1 MIIIPMVTRKIK
13 KSVTYRGLGGK
24 TIIIDRELTR
34 DDIMTT
40 ENWACW
46 NFIDR
51 RPDIKDVWVRKRYFY
66 GHAEDNLGYV
76 VCEDELESE
85 VPQTKD
91 NTNGVS

>member
-1 MIIIPMVTRKIK
+1 MIIIPIVTRKIK
-13 KSVTYRGLGGK
+13 KSVTYRDLGGK

-34 DDIMTT
+34 DDVLTT

-51 RPDIKDVWVRKRYFY
+51 RPDVRNAFVHKRYFY
-66 GHAEDNLGYV
+66 GHAEDNMGYV

-85 VPQTKD
+85 VPQVKD
-91 NTNGVS
+91 HANGV

>member
-1 MIIIPMVTRKIK
+1 MIIIPIVTRKIK
-13 KSVTYRGLGGK
+13 KSVTYRDLGGK

-34 DDIMTT
+34 DDVLTT

-51 RPDIKDVWVRKRYFY
+51 RPDVRNAFTHKRYFY
-66 GHAEDNLGYV
+66 GHVEDNMGYV

-85 VPQTKD
+85 VPQTKA
-91 NTNGVS
+91 NKNGV

>member
-13 KSVTYRGLGGK
+13 KSVTYRDLGGK

-34 DDIMTT
+34 EDVLTT

-51 RPDIKDVWVRKRYFY
+51 RPDVKDIWTRKRYFY
-66 GHAEDNLGYV
+66 GHAEDNMGYV

-91 NTNGVS
+91 HTNGV